1 MGTRHE
7 DQPPE
12 HWAGAASLDPTPV
25 WKQYLLIAFGVLG
38 ALVLVLVVAY
48 FALGVQLAT
57 PPAAVPGGRV
67 VLALSEIPRS
77 GDAAKRYGPPLVDD
91 DHAFVVFRGSAGR
104 IFAVPLQVWIDG
116 KDGQLLVI
124 PEPDRPAAYDRYGV
138 SVEGDRVVVNTSR
151 VIRGLERVAA
161 PTAPPFR

>member
-25 WKQYLLIAFGVLG
+25 WKQYLLIGLGVLG
-38 ALVLVLVVAY
+38 TLVLVLVVAY

-67 VLALSEIPRS
+67 VLALAEIPRA
-77 GDAAKRYGPPLVDD
+77 GEAAKRYEPPLVDPS
-91 DHAFVVFRGSAGR
+91 HAFVVFSGSGGR
-104 IFAVPLQVWIDG
+104 IFAVPLQTWIDG
-116 KDGQLLVI
+116 KQGQLLVI
-124 PEPDRPAAYDRYGV
+124 PEPDRPAGYDRYGV
-138 SVEGDRVVVNTSR
+138 SVEGDKVVVNTSR

-161 PTAPPFR
+161 PTGR

>member
-12 HWAGAASLDPTPV
+12 HWAAAASLDPTPV
-25 WKQYLLIAFGVLG
+25 WKQYLLIGFGVLG

-67 VLALSEIPRS
+67 VLALSDVPRY
-77 GDAAKRYGPPLVDD
+77 GQAAKRYGPPLVDEG
-91 DHAFVVFRGSAGR
+91 HAFVLFGASGGR
-104 IFAVPLQVWIDG
+104 IFAVPLQTWLDG
-116 KDGQLLVI
+116 KEGQLLPI
-124 PEPDRPAAYDRYGV
+124 PEPDRPAGYDRYGV

-151 VIRGLERVAA
+151 VIRGVERVPM
-161 PTAPPFR
+161 PTDPTFR

>member
-38 ALVLVLVVAY
+38 AFVLVIVVAY

-57 PPAAVPGGRV
+57 PPAAVAGGRV
-67 VLALSEIPRS
+67 VLALSDVPRP
-77 GDAAKRYGPPLVDD
+77 GEAAKQYAPPLVDD
-91 DHAFVVFRGSAGR
+91 AHAFVVFTGSGGR
-104 IFAVPLQVWIDG
+104 IFAVPLHTWVEG
-116 KDGQLLVI
+116 KEGQLLVI
-124 PEPDRPAAYDRYGV
+124 PEADRPAGYDRYGV

-151 VIRGLERVAA
+151 VIRGVERVAA
-161 PTAPPFR
+161 PTDPTFR

>member
-25 WKQYLLIAFGVLG
+25 WKQYLLIGLGALG

-48 FALGVQLAT
+48 LALGVQLAT

-67 VLALSEIPRS
+67 VLALADIPAVTE
-77 GDAAKRYGPPLVDD
+77 AAKRYGPPLVDD
-91 DHAFVVFRGSAGR
+91 GHAFVVFRASAGR
-104 IFAVPLQVWIDG
+104 IFAVPLRTWIDG
-116 KDGQLLVI
+116 KNGQLLVI
-124 PEPDRPAAYDRYGV
+124 PEPDRPAGYDRYGV

-151 VIRGLERVAA
+151 IIRGSERIAA
-161 PTAPPFR
+161 PTDPTFR

>member
-67 VLALSEIPRS
+67 VLALSDIPRV
-77 GDAAKRYGPPLVDD
+77 GQEAKRFGPPLVDEA
-91 DHAFVVFRGSAGR
+91 HSFVLFGGSGGR
-104 IFAVPLQVWIDG
+104 IFAVPLRTWTLG

-124 PEPDRPAAYDRYGV
+124 PELDRPAGYDRYGV

-151 VIRGLERVAA
+151 VIRGVDRVAA
-161 PTAPPFR
+161 PTDPTFR

>member
-25 WKQYLLIAFGVLG
+25 WKQYLLIGLGVLG
-38 ALVLVLVVAY
+38 TLVLILVVAY

-57 PPAAVPGGRV
+57 PPAAVAGGRV
-67 VLALSEIPRS
+67 VLALSEIPHT
-77 GDAAKRYGPPLVDD
+77 GEAAKRYGPPLTDAA
-91 DHAFVVFRGSAGR
+91 HAFVIFQASGGR
-104 IFAVPLQVWIDG
+104 IYAVPLQTWIDG
-116 KDGQLLVI
+116 KDGQLLRV
-124 PEPDRPAAYDRYGV
+124 PEADRPAGYDRYGV

-151 VIRGLERVAA
+151 VIHGFERVAA
-161 PTAPPFR
+161 PTDPTFR